1 MNMLMETAMT
11 MRRAFGTALL
21 GVAAAFL
28 LTAAEARADSVGAA
42 AAVKPSSTGTPP
54 GGATRTLTVGTKI
67 ASKERIQTSGSG
79 SLQVMFNDKTT
90 LTIGPNSDLVVDNFV
105 YNPKASGGAFAASLT
120 KGALRFVGGQISHKS
135 GATITTPVATLVI
148 RGGAAFVTH
157 DAICQSKKTG
167 AKKLDCT
174 KIVCT
179 GGSCT
184 VKSRLDSRTLQ
195 LRINQAVEI
204 GAIGVSQFNVT
215 SVTLNDVAKGGDG
228 SIVAGKSASEAGKF
242 SGQSTI
248 DQTIAEQ
255 SPEPPP
261 PPGPP

>member
-1 MNMLMETAMT
+1 MT
-11 MRRAFGTALL
+11 MRKAIGTVLAGAL
-21 GVAAAFL
+21 AAL
-28 LTAAEARADSVGAA
+28 VLTSVGARADTVGAA
-42 AAVKPSSTGTPP
+42 AAVRPSSTGTPP
-54 GGATRTLTVGTKI
+54 GGATRTLAVGTKI
-67 ASKERIQTSGSG
+67 ASKERIKTSGSG

-90 LTIGPNSDLVVDNFV
+90 LTIGPNSDLVIDNFV

-157 DAICQSKKTG
+157 DAACQAKKSG
-167 AKKLDCT
+167 AKRLDCT

-179 GGSCT
+179 GGTCT
-184 VKSRLDSRTLQ
+184 VKSKIDSRTLQ

-204 GAIGVSQFNVT
+204 GAVGLSQFNVT

-228 SIVAGKSASEAGKF
+228 SIVAGKSASEAAKF

-248 DQTIAEQ
+248 DQTLAEQ